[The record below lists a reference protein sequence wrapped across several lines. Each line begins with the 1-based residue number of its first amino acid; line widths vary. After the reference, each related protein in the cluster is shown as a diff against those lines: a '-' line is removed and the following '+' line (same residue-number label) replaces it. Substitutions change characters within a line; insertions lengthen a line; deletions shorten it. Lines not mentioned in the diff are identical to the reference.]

1 LGIAGNSRRSDVRQY
16 GIVSATTAMPL
27 LDADRIRAGSPIR
40 EAKINFSFDAPT
52 HQPSFPFSGE
62 LCKRIWIG

>member
-40 EAKINFSFDAPT
+40 EAKINFSLTRP
-52 HQPSFPFSGE
+52 HISLLFPFRENCVNEFG
-62 LCKRIWIG
+62 